1 MNGREKILNAL
12 NHRDGPVPMDFGGGP
27 TTGIHC
33 SVVEGLR
40 QYYGLEDR
48 PVTIIEPFQMLGLI
62 EEDLLDAMGIDT
74 VPFWNPYTMFGYKNE
89 GWKEWTA
96 PWGQTVLVGKNFNIT
111 RNENG
116 DVLIYPEGDLSV
128 PPSGKMP
135 NNGYFFDSII
145 RQEPIDDENLDYR
158 DNLEE
163 FGEIDN
169 EVIDDL
175 RGAAGDVRNS
185 GRAAFANLGGTAIG
199 DIALVPGPQLKHP
212 KGIRDV
218 TEWYISTVTRQDYL
232 KRVFERE
239 VEIGLTN
246 LEKINRA
253 VGDAVDIVYICGTDF
268 GTQTSTFCS
277 TETYEEL
284 YAPYYT
290 RINDWIHENTS
301 WKTFKHSCG
310 AVAEFIPRFIE
321 SGFDIVNPVQLSA
334 AGMDGKTLKE
344 KYGERITFW
353 GGGVDTQKT
362 LPFGTPEEVSRE
374 VTERCE
380 IFAPGGGFV
389 FNTIHN
395 VQAKTPV
402 ENVVAMIDAVKDFN
416 RRRR

>member
-96 PWGQTVLVGKNFNIT
+96 PWGQAVLVGKNFNIT

-334 AGMDGKTLKE
+334 AGMDGKMLKE

-353 GGGVDTQKT
+353 GGGVDTQQT

>member
-12 NHRDGPVPMDFGGGP
+12 NHHDGPVPMDFGGGP

-40 QYYGLEDR
+40 KYYGLEDR

-74 VPFWNPYTMFGYKNE
+74 VPLWNPYTMFGYKNE

-116 DVLIYPEGDLSV
+116 DVLIYPEGDMSV
-128 PPSGKMP
+128 PASGRMP

-334 AGMDGKTLKE
+334 AGMDGKMLKE

-353 GGGVDTQKT
+353 GGGVDTQQT

>member
-12 NHRDGPVPMDFGGGP
+12 NHQEGPVPMDFGGGP

-33 SVVEGLR
+33 SVVESLR
-40 QYYGLEDR
+40 KYYGLENR

-62 EEDLLDAMGIDT
+62 EEDLLDAMGVDT
-74 VPFWNPYTMFGYKNE
+74 IPFWNPYTMFGYKND
-89 GWKEWTA
+89 GWKEWNT
-96 PWGQTVLVGKNFNIT
+96 PWGQAVLVGRNFTTT

-116 DVLIYPEGDLSV
+116 DVFIYPEGDLSV

-135 NNGYFFDSII
+135 RNGYFFDSII
-145 RQEPIDDENLDYR
+145 RQEPIDDENLDPK

-163 FGEIDN
+163 FGEIDS

-175 RGAAGDVRNS
+175 RAAAGNVRDS
-185 GRAAFANLGGTAIG
+185 GRAVFANFGGTAIG

-232 KRVFERE
+232 RKVFDRE
-239 VEIGLTN
+239 VDIGLTN
-246 LEKINRA
+246 LDKINRA

-284 YAPYYT
+284 YAPYYK
-290 RINDWIHENTS
+290 RINDWIHGNTS

-321 SGFDIVNPVQLSA
+321 SGFDIINPVQLSA
-334 AGMDGKTLKE
+334 AGMDGRVLKE
-344 KYGERITFW
+344 KYGDKITFW

-362 LPFGTPEEVSRE
+362 LPFGTPEEVTRE

-380 IFAPGGGFV
+380 LFASGGGFV

>member
-74 VPFWNPYTMFGYKNE
+74 VPLWNPYTMFGYKNE

-116 DVLIYPEGDLSV
+116 DVLIYPEGDMSV
-128 PPSGKMP
+128 PASGRMP

-334 AGMDGKTLKE
+334 AGMDGKMLKE

-353 GGGVDTQKT
+353 GGGVDTQQT

>member
-12 NHRDGPVPMDFGGGP
+12 NHQEGPVPMDFGGGP

-33 SVVEGLR
+33 SVVESLR
-40 QYYGLEDR
+40 KYYGLENR

-62 EEDLLDAMGIDT
+62 EEDLLDAMGVDT
-74 VPFWNPYTMFGYKNE
+74 IPFWNPYTMFGYKND
-89 GWKEWTA
+89 GWKEWNT
-96 PWGQTVLVGKNFNIT
+96 PWGQAVLVGRNFTTT

-116 DVLIYPEGDLSV
+116 DVFIYPEGDLSV

-135 NNGYFFDSII
+135 RNGYFFDSII
-145 RQEPIDDENLDYR
+145 RQEPIDDENLDPK

-163 FGEIDN
+163 FGEIDS

-175 RGAAGDVRNS
+175 RAAAGNVRDS
-185 GRAAFANLGGTAIG
+185 GRAVFANFGGTAIG

-232 KRVFERE
+232 RKVFDRE
-239 VEIGLTN
+239 VDIGLTN
-246 LEKINRA
+246 LDKINRA

-284 YAPYYT
+284 YAPYYK
-290 RINDWIHENTS
+290 RINDWIHGNTS

-321 SGFDIVNPVQLSA
+321 SGFDIINPVQLSA
-334 AGMDGKTLKE
+334 AGMDGRVLKE
-344 KYGERITFW
+344 KYGDKITFW

-362 LPFGTPEEVSRE
+362 LPFGTPEEVTRE

-380 IFAPGGGFV
+380 LFASGGGFV

-416 RRRR
+416 RRRK

>member
-12 NHRDGPVPMDFGGGP
+12 NHQEGPVPMDFGGGP

-33 SVVEGLR
+33 SVVESLR
-40 QYYGLEDR
+40 KYYGLENR

-62 EEDLLDAMGIDT
+62 EEDLLDAMGVDT
-74 VPFWNPYTMFGYKNE
+74 IPFWNPYTMFGYKND
-89 GWKEWTA
+89 GWKEWNT
-96 PWGQTVLVGKNFNIT
+96 PWGQAVLVGRNFTTT

-116 DVLIYPEGDLSV
+116 DVFIYPEGDLSV

-135 NNGYFFDSII
+135 SNGYFFDSII
-145 RQEPIDDENLDYR
+145 RQEPIDDENLDPK

-163 FGEIDN
+163 FGEIDS

-175 RGAAGDVRNS
+175 RAAAGNVRDS
-185 GRAAFANLGGTAIG
+185 GRAVFANFGGTAIG

-232 KRVFERE
+232 RKVFDRE
-239 VEIGLTN
+239 VDIGLTN
-246 LEKINRA
+246 LDKINRA

-284 YAPYYT
+284 YAPYYK
-290 RINDWIHENTS
+290 RINDWIHGNTS

-321 SGFDIVNPVQLSA
+321 SGFDIINPVQLSA
-334 AGMDGKTLKE
+334 AGMDGRVLKE
-344 KYGERITFW
+344 KYGDKITFW

-362 LPFGTPEEVSRE
+362 LPFGTPEEVTRE

-380 IFAPGGGFV
+380 LFASGGGFV

-416 RRRR
+416 RRRK